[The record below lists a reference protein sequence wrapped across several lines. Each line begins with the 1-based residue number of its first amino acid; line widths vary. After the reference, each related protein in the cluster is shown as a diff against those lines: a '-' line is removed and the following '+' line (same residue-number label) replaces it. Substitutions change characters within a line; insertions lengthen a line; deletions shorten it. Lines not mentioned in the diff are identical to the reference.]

1 MSKKIIN
8 KLILLSSLLLG
19 LTANGINDVC
29 NASIMGYTDPTNMD
43 QTSPYSPY
51 NPINQMDDQM
61 KQIQQNNDNLNQ
73 HSKDNNKSEQNDN
86 LNDEINSELNNL
98 NIFKVINKFINNI
111 KNLF

>member
-1 MSKKIIN
+1 MSK

-19 LTANGINDVC
+19 FTVNGINDVC
-29 NASIMGYTDPTNMD
+29 HASIMGYTNPTDMD

-61 KQIQQNNDNLNQ
+61 KQIQQNNNLNEN
-73 HSKDNNKSEQNDN
+73 NNKSQNEDDN